1 VRVIS
6 LRIRAAL
13 AAVALAL
20 LTATP
25 ARATPFPDSNL
36 TLRVAATET
45 GLPIGTAALLCH
57 PASGSHP
64 QAPAACDALDL
75 AGGNLDQLRGR
86 TGVLCNDLYA
96 PVTATADGSW
106 DGMTVHWR
114 QTFANSCGL
123 HTRTDPVFRI

>member
-6 LRIRAAL
+6 LRFRAAL

-25 ARATPFPDSNL
+25 ARATAVTDSAL
-36 TLRVAATET
+36 TLRAVAADT
-45 GLPIGTAALLCH
+45 GAPIGRAALLCH
-57 PASGSHP
+57 PAAGSHP
-64 QAPAACDALDL
+64 QARAACDALDA
-75 AGGNLDQLRGR
+75 AGGDLNRLRGR

-96 PVTATADGSW
+96 PVTGTADGFW
-106 DGMTVHWR
+106 AGRAVHWR

-123 HTRTDPVFRI
+123 HTRTDPVFRF